1 MKLVEKFSYR
11 EIDVY
16 RVEKKR
22 ALSTQEMSVVVD
34 FENNKI
40 TGDCIAYGEWG
51 TLELEECKE
60 ILMAIPEIERLRKF
74 EDVLNSI

>member
-1 MKLVEKFSYR
+1 MKLVEKFSYK
-11 EIDVY
+11 EVDVY
-16 RVEKKR
+16 RVESKR

-51 TLELEECKE
+51 NLELEECKD
-60 ILMAIPEIERLRKF
+60 ILKALPKHEMLRDF
-74 EDVLNSI
+74 TAFL